1 MQLNSGLANQ
11 APTGSSVRSPPAK
24 SHAERLDAGNLIN
37 MQLLDLGKMMR
48 NDDMVEEEDDE

>member
-11 APTGSSVRSPPAK
+11 TPTGSSVRSPPAK

-48 NDDMVEEEDDE
+48 NDVEEEDDE